1 MLSPKD
7 TVYPRLKKNISRK
20 EINKLY
26 TPTVDEIAI
35 AQKRKRGRPKQ
46 SESYAHLY
54 FLVMMKTFQRLGY
67 FEMLSNI
74 PYRIIKHIAS
84 KIDIQ
89 TVPKDLITY
98 DKSGTRQRHM
108 NAIRDHFNV
117 KPFGDE
123 SEILMDRAIAE
134 VARAREDLADIIN
147 VAIEELIHQGHELP
161 SFDTI
166 QRAAL
171 TGRSNANQN
180 IYNIISNSIDLVSR
194 DKIND
199 LFFVKEGNS
208 KTKWNKLKSE
218 PGKLTRNNLK
228 ERITFYEWMLKYS
241 IGTDSL
247 LNIPESK
254 IKKFYAEANSLDA
267 ARMLALTDNKRYA
280 LFVAYVFKK
289 ISSTLD
295 DLGDMLIKQINKTH
309 TKGKSILAE
318 HQEKNRE
325 NVDELIDM
333 LHQIL
338 VARKEGGTS
347 SKRDEIQSSIISGR
361 EDQLIKR
368 CEDHSLYAGNNYF
381 PFLWSAHK
389 PYRSILFKILTSIE
403 LGTTVKGNGPLD
415 ATSFLIQHK
424 RNWRYQIDL
433 SGLKNDDSIMDL
445 SWISDY
451 WWKLVFGKSRGEIVP
466 ETVDRRNFEL
476 CVFYYIKEGLKSG
489 DIYIK
494 NSDKFSDYRSQLISW
509 KEYHQLIER
518 YGNQVGL
525 PVKGPAFIHNIQKW
539 LEKIAKKVDRSF
551 PENEYA
557 SIING
562 EIFVKKIPRKKT
574 PEGLYQLE
582 SLIAERIE
590 PVSILDILAYT
601 QKWLHWDKA
610 FGPLS
615 GHDTKLDNP
624 SKSNIY
630 TTFCYGC
637 GLGPTQS
644 ERSIKEVSRRHLS
657 WINQRHVTEEKL
669 NEANV
674 AIINEYKMFDLIKLW
689 GTGKSASADGTK
701 WDLYEQ
707 NLLSE
712 YHIRYGGYGGIGYY
726 HVSDTYIALFSNF
739 IPCGVHEGTHILD
752 IFKEDMDMKPDTL
765 HGDTHAQSEVVFGLA
780 YLLGIKLMPRIK
792 NWKRLTFYHPNR
804 AEKYP
809 HINDIFTNDC
819 DLDLIAKHLPDMF
832 RVALSVKEGR
842 ITASAILRR
851 LGTFSRKNKLYQAVR
866 ELGRLVRTG
875 FLLKYLGDNELR
887 ELIQAATCKSES
899 YNWFTKWASFG
910 NQGISTE
917 NNRDEQRKMI
927 KYNHLVANCVCFYN
941 VAAINQVLIELTN
954 EGVPFNKD
962 ALSAISPYITRH
974 INRFGEYTL
983 DLEKWIWE
991 IIYQMPL
998 AN

>member
-1 MLSPKD
+1 M
-7 TVYPRLKKNISRK
+7 
-20 EINKLY
+20 
-26 TPTVDEIAI
+26 
-35 AQKRKRGRPKQ
+35 
-46 SESYAHLY
+46 
-54 FLVMMKTFQRLGY
+54 
-67 FEMLSNI
+67 
-74 PYRIIKHIAS
+74 
-84 KIDIQ
+84 
-89 TVPKDLITY
+89 
-98 DKSGTRQRHM
+98 
-108 NAIRDHFNV
+108 
-117 KPFGDE
+117 
-123 SEILMDRAIAE
+123 
-134 VARAREDLADIIN
+134 
-147 VAIEELIHQGHELP
+147 
-161 SFDTI
+161 
-166 QRAAL
+166 
-171 TGRSNANQN
+171 
-180 IYNIISNSIDLVSR
+180 
-194 DKIND
+194 
-199 LFFVKEGNS
+199 
-208 KTKWNKLKSE
+208 
-218 PGKLTRNNLK
+218 
-228 ERITFYEWMLKYS
+228 
-241 IGTDSL
+241 
-247 LNIPESK
+247 
-254 IKKFYAEANSLDA
+254 
-267 ARMLALTDNKRYA
+267 
-280 LFVAYVFKK
+280 
-289 ISSTLD
+289 
-295 DLGDMLIKQINKTH
+295 
-309 TKGKSILAE
+309 
-318 HQEKNRE
+318 
-325 NVDELIDM
+325 
-333 LHQIL
+333 
-338 VARKEGGTS
+338 
-347 SKRDEIQSSIISGR
+347 
-361 EDQLIKR
+361 
-368 CEDHSLYAGNNYF
+368 
-381 PFLWSAHK
+381 
-389 PYRSILFKILTSIE
+389 
-403 LGTTVKGNGPLD
+403 
-415 ATSFLIQHK
+415 
-424 RNWRYQIDL
+424 
-433 SGLKNDDSIMDL
+433 
-445 SWISDY
+445 
-451 WWKLVFGKSRGEIVP
+451 
-466 ETVDRRNFEL
+466 
-476 CVFYYIKEGLKSG
+476 
-489 DIYIK
+489 
-494 NSDKFSDYRSQLISW
+494 
-509 KEYHQLIER
+509 
-518 YGNQVGL
+518 
-525 PVKGPAFIHNIQKW
+525 
-539 LEKIAKKVDRSF
+539 
-551 PENEYA
+551 
-557 SIING
+557 
-562 EIFVKKIPRKKT
+562 
-574 PEGLYQLE
+574 E

-792 NWKRLTFYHPNR
+792 NWKRLIFYHPNR